1 MVLAIA
7 PWENGTPTFLPVLPF
22 ISSISSL
29 GVRQLTTGGRSSSP
43 AKGQGGRHVLSPRGS
58 RLCYPLQEAAWHLQL
73 PLGDSR
79 LEGGAG
85 LRGTWMPSTTFFF
98 ATPRGLWDLSSSTRD
113 RTCIP
118 FSGSTVLNT
127 GPPGKSHGTTFKVLN
142 FWGPWQPGA

>member
-43 AKGQGGRHVLSPRGS
+43 AEGQGGRHVLSPRGS
-58 RLCYPLQEAAWHLQL
+58 PLCYPLQEAAWHLQL

-98 ATPRGLWDLSSSTRD
+98 LPHQEACGILAP
-113 RTCIP
+113 
-118 FSGSTVLNT
+118 
-127 GPPGKSHGTTFKVLN
+127 PPGIEPASPSVE
-142 FWGPWQPGA
+142 ARC